1 MRSTTPS
8 GRTFRADDWIRTSM
22 ERFGHRQRGRPPP
35 FSIEPRRQLKQE
47 CKDLNLVGR
56 LWRPLPL
63 PGGHPCTAPGLAA
76 GDHWRKAYSR
86 SVTFQYASLM
96 NFDQLSIRMLW
107 SA

>member
-1 MRSTTPS
+1 MRSATPS
-8 GRTFRADDWIRTSM
+8 GRTIRADDWICTSI
-22 ERFGHRQRGRPPP
+22 ERFTKPPP
-35 FSIEPRRQLKQE
+35 FSIEPRRQHKQE
-47 CKDLNLVGR
+47 CKDSNPVAR

-63 PGGHPCTAPGLAA
+63 PGGHSCIGPGLATGA
-76 GDHWRKAYSR
+76 FWRNNYSF